1 MNIAI
6 PKNRKELEAHLH
18 DPLFA
23 NAYFLMGNTL
33 LSAGAGF
40 FFWIFAA
47 RFYTP
52 GDVGLGS
59 ALISAMGL
67 LCMLSLLGFDI
78 GLIRYLPGEKD
89 KGGMIN
95 SCFVMAGLA
104 AALLSVVFL
113 CGLHIWSPA
122 LLILREHAVFGA
134 AFVLFT
140 VAGSLSGLQVNV
152 FVAFRQAKYSFVQA
166 VVAAIRI
173 LGLPLLVALG
183 AFGIYAAAGIASML
197 AFVVGNLLILKVYSS
212 YRSGL
217 YNELFHPRLAIR
229 LDRLLYSEKCGY
241 WKD

>member
-47 RFYTP
+47 RFYP
-52 GDVGLGS
+52 AEDVGLGS

-67 LCMLSLLGFDI
+67 LCILSLLGFDI
-78 GLIRYLPGEKD
+78 GLIRYLPGEED

-122 LLILREHAVFGA
+122 LLVLRERA
-134 AFVLFT
+134 
-140 VAGSLSGLQVNV
+140 
-152 FVAFRQAKYSFVQA
+152 
-166 VVAAIRI
+166 
-173 LGLPLLVALG
+173 
-183 AFGIYAAAGIASML
+183 
-197 AFVVGNLLILKVYSS
+197 
-212 YRSGL
+212 
-217 YNELFHPRLAIR
+217 
-229 LDRLLYSEKCGY
+229 
-241 WKD
+241 